1 MVLGTLSFLFGILLL
16 QQFSSLP
23 DIIWCWAL
31 FLILSLPFLP
41 RYFRK
46 MQNVHIERTIRM
58 VILFMLGF
66 LWALLRAHWVLDVAL
81 ATELQGKDVLVT
93 GVIAS
98 IPLEDHR
105 KRRFEFDIETLEFNK
120 QKIPSV
126 GKV

>member
-1 MVLGTLSFLFGILLL
+1 MVSGTLSFLCGILLL

-81 ATELQGKDVLVT
+81 PT
-93 GVIAS
+93 
-98 IPLEDHR
+98 
-105 KRRFEFDIETLEFNK
+105 
-120 QKIPSV
+120 
-126 GKV
+126 